1 MHASVDGYLCIVC
14 ECVSKPKSMR
24 NLFLDIAESIV
35 MFGLLV
41 NYESTKLS
49 RLMLKFRNLIIV
61 DALK

>member
-14 ECVSKPKSMR
+14 ECVSKHKSMR
-24 NLFLDIAESIV
+24 NLFLDITESMI

-49 RLMLKFRNLIIV
+49 RLNDCFLTTKYKNDIT
-61 DALK
+61 

>member
-24 NLFLDIAESIV
+24 NLFLDIAESMI

-49 RLMLKFRNLIIV
+49 RLNDCFPTTRYENDIY
-61 DALK
+61 

>member
-24 NLFLDIAESIV
+24 NLFLDIAESMI

-49 RLMLKFRNLIIV
+49 RLNDCFLTTKYENDIC
-61 DALK
+61 